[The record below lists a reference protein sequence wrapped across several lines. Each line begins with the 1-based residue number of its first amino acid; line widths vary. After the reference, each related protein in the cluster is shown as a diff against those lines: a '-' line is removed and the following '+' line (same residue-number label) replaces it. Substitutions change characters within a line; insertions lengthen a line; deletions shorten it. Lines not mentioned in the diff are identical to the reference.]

1 MSMYTDTEHFV
12 QEVMDYKNQST
23 YWSACNQK
31 LAEQVYERVKQMIPE
46 AKYYEFDGIQFITTN
61 PKQEKILLK
70 FFENLQDL
78 HEKKLCEIKDMMC
91 QILEEGV

>member
-12 QEVMDYKNQST
+12 KEVMRQKNKSG

-61 PKQEKILLK
+61 PKQEKTLLK

-78 HEKKLCEIKDMMC
+78 HERKLCEIKKMVD

>member
-1 MSMYTDTEHFV
+1 MGMCIDTEHFV
-12 QEVMDYKNQST
+12 REVMRKRNKSP

-31 LAEQVYERVKQMIPE
+31 LAEQVYERIKQMVPE

-61 PKQEKILLK
+61 SKQEETLLK

-78 HEKKLCEIKDMMC
+78 HERKLCEIKKMVD
-91 QILEEGV
+91 QVLEDDV